1 MKIDNTF
8 IKDLNVVE
16 FPIIEDSRG
25 SFSRLFCLNELRNE
39 LMEKS
44 IIQIN
49 QSKTLMVGSVRGM
62 HFQLKPNCE
71 MKLVRCLKGKVWDVA
86 IDIREN
92 SPTFLKWYGVEL
104 SANNGKMVIIPEGFA
119 HGFQVLEH
127 NSQLLYL
134 HTASY
139 VKESESSINPFD
151 PLLDIKWPLKIS
163 QLSTKDSS
171 TPYITKNFK
180 GITT

>member
-1 MKIDNTF
+1 MKIDNTTLG
-8 IKDLNVVE
+8 DLNIVE

-39 LMEKS
+39 LKDKS

-49 QSKTLMVGSVRGM
+49 QSKTLLLGSVRGM

-104 SANNGKMVIIPEGFA
+104 SDDNGKMIIIPEGFA
-119 HGFQVLEH
+119 HGFQVIQP

-134 HTASY
+134 HTAAY
-139 VKESESSINPFD
+139 VKESESSINPLD
-151 PLLDIKWPLKIS
+151 PLINIKWPLKIS

-171 TPYITKNFK
+171 SQYLTKNFK
-180 GITT
+180 GITI

>member
-1 MKIDNTF
+1 MKIENTL
-8 IKDLNVVE
+8 IKGLNIVE
-16 FPIIEDSRG
+16 FPLIEDSRG
-25 SFSRLFCLNELRNE
+25 SFSRLFCMNELRND
-39 LMEKS
+39 LNGKS

-49 QSKTLMVGSVRGM
+49 QSKTLTKGSVRGM
-62 HFQLKPNCE
+62 HFQFKPNCE
-71 MKLVRCLKGKVWDVA
+71 IKLVRCIQGKVWDVA

-92 SPTFLKWYGVEL
+92 SPTFLKWFGVEL
-104 SANNGKMVIIPEGFA
+104 SSDNRKMILIPEGFA
-119 HGFQVLEH
+119 HGFQVIEPE
-127 NSQLLYL
+127 SQLLYL
-134 HTASY
+134 HTAEY
-139 VKESESSINPFD
+139 VKESESSINPLD